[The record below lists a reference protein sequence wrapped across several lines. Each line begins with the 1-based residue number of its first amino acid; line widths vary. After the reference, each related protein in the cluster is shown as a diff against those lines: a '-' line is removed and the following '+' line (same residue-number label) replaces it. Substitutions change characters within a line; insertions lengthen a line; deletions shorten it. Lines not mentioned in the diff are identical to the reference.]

1 MGPTCKTDRPA
12 ATAAGSVA
20 PPPAAAGSR
29 VRVND
34 GVIVIY
40 ILCLRAAQT
49 FQMLKQLKRSAVES
63 IAESELSFGP
73 RCLGM
78 CASTFHHA

>member
-40 ILCLRAAQT
+40 IFCLRAAQT
-49 FQMLKQLKRSAVES
+49 LRMLKLCKHSAVES
-63 IAESELSFGP
+63 IQESELSFG
-73 RCLGM
+73 
-78 CASTFHHA
+78 S